1 MSDQDQLPAMD
12 PEQAAE
18 LNALKGLVAVQEEEA
33 ATEQTQEPE
42 SKTIALAAE
51 IGGLLAMMVG
61 VASPMFPSLEQIY
74 TPEVCEKVGNALEP
88 VCMKHGWLQG
98 GIGGEYKEEIMA
110 LCVIG
115 PLAFATY
122 KGVQGD
128 IAARQPAKQIEA
140 AAMPLGQRVGTT
152 PDGKEDRLTVTIGK
166 VEPNE

>member
-1 MSDQDQLPAMD
+1 MSDQVQMQEME

-18 LNALKGLVAVQEEEA
+18 LNALKGLVAAQEVE
-33 ATEQTQEPE
+33 TDKEQAQEPDV
-42 SKTIALAAE
+42 KQIALAAE
-51 IGGLLAMMVG
+51 IGGLLVMMAG

-88 VCMKHGWLQG
+88 VCIKHGWLQG

-110 LCVIG
+110 LCVMA

-122 KGVQGD
+122 KGIQGD
-128 IAARQPAKQIEA
+128 IAAKQPAKQIEA
-140 AAMPLGQRVGTT
+140 AAMPLGQHVGPT
-152 PDGKEDRLTVTIGK
+152 PDGREDRLTVTIGK